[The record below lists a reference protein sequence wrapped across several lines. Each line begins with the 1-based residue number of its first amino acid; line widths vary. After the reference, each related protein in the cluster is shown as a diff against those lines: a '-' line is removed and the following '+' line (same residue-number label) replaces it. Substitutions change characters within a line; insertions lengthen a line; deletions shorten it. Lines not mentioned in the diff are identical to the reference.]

1 MGHELGSDFV
11 YYNIIVR
18 QFQADDTVV
27 SSWTVSR
34 RYSEFYELHRC
45 LRRLFPEVKNI
56 AFPKKSNPIGAV
68 LKPTRGGFV
77 EGRMAGLERY
87 IQVPVDQRCL

>member
-1 MGHELGSDFV
+1 M
-11 YYNIIVR
+11 YNIIVR
-18 QFQADDTVV
+18 QLKSDDTIV

-34 RYSEFYELHRC
+34 RFSEFYELHRS
-45 LRRLFPEVKNI
+45 LRRQFVDVKQI

-77 EGRMAGLERY
+77 EGRMASLKIY
-87 IQVPVDQRCL
+87 IQVYQFAIRV